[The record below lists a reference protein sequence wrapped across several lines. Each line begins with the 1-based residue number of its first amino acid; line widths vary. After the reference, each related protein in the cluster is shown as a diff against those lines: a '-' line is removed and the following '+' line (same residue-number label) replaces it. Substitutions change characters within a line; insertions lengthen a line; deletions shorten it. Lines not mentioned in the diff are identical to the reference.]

1 MKATIYLAAALTAAV
16 LATPAL
22 SQYGDN
28 RDGPGQYDNRG
39 YGDRGRD
46 DDRGRGG
53 RSAAT
58 FYVQDGFGGRSVTV
72 DRPIRSFREFDMND
86 KVSSIR
92 LRGGPWLVC
101 VDDDFRGRCQ
111 VINRS
116 IDRLDRIGMDDAI
129 SSARPMRGGDT
140 YRDPNAY
147 ADPYR
152 R

>member
-1 MKATIYLAAALTAAV
+1 MRATMV
-16 LATPAL
+16 LAVAMGALVVAAPAA
-22 SQYGDN
+22 SQYGN
-28 RDGPGQYDNRG
+28 NGYDQRG
-39 YGDRGRD
+39 YDQRSDDRRY
-46 DDRGRGG
+46 DDRGPPR

-101 VDDDFRGRCQ
+101 ADDDFRGRCE
-111 VINRS
+111 VIDRS
-116 IDRLDRIGMDDAI
+116 IGALDRIGMDDTI
-129 SSARPMRGGDT
+129 SSARPMRRGGPDGG
-140 YRDPNAY
+140 YD
-147 ADPYR
+147 R